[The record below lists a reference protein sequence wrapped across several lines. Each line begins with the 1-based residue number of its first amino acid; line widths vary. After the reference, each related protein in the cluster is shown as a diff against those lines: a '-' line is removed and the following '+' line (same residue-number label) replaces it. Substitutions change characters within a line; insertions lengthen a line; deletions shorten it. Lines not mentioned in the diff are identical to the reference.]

1 MPKTKQKPKPVS
13 AAQRRAGEKEQRQQ
27 RQSSNQSN
35 REQARS
41 GSSQNN
47 YAQTRNKS
55 KKLNQSGMR
64 TWLLIGGVLV
74 VIAIIIGGFIFI
86 SNQQSGSPSGPTKA
100 NSQVF
105 NAVTN
110 VDPNVVAT
118 VGTGGVQNP
127 LHTVSGPP
135 PILVGPTGKPQF
147 LYIGAE
153 YCPYCAAQRWST
165 IVALSHFGTFDKL
178 YQTTSSSS
186 DIYPSTPTFT
196 FYTGQYGGSFYTSK
210 YIDFVPV
217 ETQGNVQD
225 ASGNYAT
232 LQTPTT
238 EQENLLNTYDVSP
251 YTTQAGSIPFID
263 IANQYIMSGASYSPQ
278 DLQNLQWQDIAN
290 SLSDP
295 TSQVAKDVLGTAN
308 YMTAAIC
315 MTTHQQ
321 PGNVCNT
328 EVIQKIEQSI
338 PKASL
343 VPGGSQLATGGHFD
357 AVIRRE
363 DI

>member
-1 MPKTKQKPKPVS
+1 MAKTKQKPVS
-13 AAQRRAGEKEQRQQ
+13 AAQRREREKQQRQQ
-27 RQSSNQSN
+27 QSGSNQNNRSQARSKSKKQNQSN
-35 REQARS
+35 
-41 GSSQNN
+41 
-47 YAQTRNKS
+47 
-55 KKLNQSGMR
+55 MR
-64 TWLLIGGVLV
+64 QWLLIGGVLV
-74 VIAIIIGGFIFI
+74 IIAIIVGGFIVI
-86 SNQQSGSPSGPTKA
+86 SNQQSGSSSGPTKA
-100 NSQVF
+100 STQVF

-110 VDPNVVAT
+110 VEPNVLAT

-127 LHTVSGPP
+127 LHAVSGPP
-135 PILVGPTGKPQF
+135 SILVGPTGRPQF

-153 YCPYCAAQRWST
+153 YCPYCAAERWST
-165 IVALSHFGTFDKL
+165 VVALSHFGTFDKL

-196 FYTGQYGGSFYTSK
+196 FYTGHYGGSFYTSK
-210 YIDFVPV
+210 YVDFAPV
-217 ETQGNVQD
+217 ETQGNVPD
-225 ASGNYAT
+225 ASGNYTT

-238 EQENLLNTYDVSP
+238 EQQNILNKYDVPP
-251 YTTQAGSIPFID
+251 YTTSAGSIPFIS
-263 IANQYIMSGASYSPQ
+263 IANQFIMTGASYSPQ
-278 DLQNLQWQDIAN
+278 DLQNLQWQDVAN

-295 TSQVAKDVLGTAN
+295 TSQVAKDILGTAN

-328 EVIQKIEQSI
+328 EVIQKIEQSL

-343 VPGGSQLATGGHFD
+343 VPSGAQLAVAGHLD

-363 DI
+363 DV